1 MNCDFHLQVSVF
13 YSLQIGSAE
22 QMHNNSLHLRWNKM
36 MKISEQENNLAKST
50 RTPVSLLA
58 GFLLFTAFVSGP
70 FAFAQDHND
79 PRWVTTWSTSP
90 STLPGEDDPDN
101 SSQDQTLRLIVH
113 SSVGGDSVRIR
124 LSNAH
129 GNEAIQIGAA
139 SIALQSEG
147 SSIQS
152 GTSKPLQFA
161 GQSIVSIPKG
171 AVVFSDPLNYD
182 LPEMTNLSVSLYLP
196 EDNGFLTAHALSN
209 QTNYVSDNS
218 DQTNSLNL
226 TDQTETAAWPL
237 LTAIDVINANSISA
251 IAIVGDS
258 ITDGWGSTA
267 SANQRWPNHFTRRL
281 FADSGSKKYAVVN
294 AGISGNRVTTQGNS
308 LFGQNL
314 QARFERDVL
323 ALSNV
328 THMVLMEGIND
339 IGMSPRG
346 DLISAAQVIGGYRQ
360 VMARAHAQGI
370 KVIGAT
376 LTPYEGAAYFTTEG
390 EVVRQ
395 EINAF
400 IRSGGE
406 FDGVIDFEK
415 AVQDPANPSRLLP
428 EFTEDN
434 LHPNDAGYAAMA
446 NIVELDLFD

>member
-1 MNCDFHLQVSVF
+1 MKTLE
-13 YSLQIGSAE
+13 QI
-22 QMHNNSLHLRWNKM
+22 NSLT
-36 MKISEQENNLAKST
+36 KSK
-50 RTPVSLLA
+50 RTPFSLLA
-58 GFLLFTAFVSGP
+58 ACLLFTTLVSGS
-70 FAFAQDHND
+70 FTLAQEQND

-90 STLPGEDDPDN
+90 STLPGADDPDDSPQN
-101 SSQDQTLRLIVH
+101 QTLRLIVH

-124 LSNAH
+124 LSNTH
-129 GNEAIQIGAA
+129 GNAAITIGAA

-152 GTSKPLQFA
+152 GTSQNLQFA
-161 GQSIVSIPKG
+161 GSSSVSIPKG

-182 LPEMTNLSVSLYLP
+182 LPQMTNLSVSLYLP
-196 EDNGFLTAHALSN
+196 GDSGFLTAHALSN
-209 QTNYVSDNS
+209 QVNYISGNG
-218 DQTNSLNL
+218 DQTDSVDLS
-226 TDQTETAAWPL
+226 DQTETAAWPL
-237 LTAIDVINANSISA
+237 LTAIDVINPDSLSA
-251 IAIVGDS
+251 VAVVGDS

-267 SANQRWPNHFTRRL
+267 SANQRWPNHFARRL
-281 FADSGSKKYAVVN
+281 FANSSAQKFAVVN
-294 AGISGNRVTTQGNS
+294 AGISGNRVTTEGNS

-339 IGMSPRG
+339 IGMSPS
-346 DLISAAQVIGGYRQ
+346 DNLISAAEVIVGYRQ
-360 VMARAHAQGI
+360 VIARARSRGI

-376 LTPYEGAAYFTTEG
+376 LTPYEGAAYFTPEG
-390 EVVRQ
+390 ELVRQ
-395 EINAF
+395 EINSF
-400 IRSGGE
+400 IRDSGE

-415 AVQDPANPSRLLP
+415 AVQDPANPSRVLP

-446 NIVELDLFD
+446 NIIELDLFD

>member
-1 MNCDFHLQVSVF
+1 
-13 YSLQIGSAE
+13 
-22 QMHNNSLHLRWNKM
+22 
-36 MKISEQENNLAKST
+36 MKISEPKDSLTKST
-50 RTPVSLLA
+50 RAPVSLLA
-58 GFLLFTAFVSGP
+58 TFLLFAALLSSTFT
-70 FAFAQDHND
+70 FAQEQSD

-90 STLPGEDDPDN
+90 STLPGEDDSDN
-101 SSQDQTLRLIVH
+101 NAQEQTLRLIVH

-129 GNEAIQIGAA
+129 GNEALKIGAA

-147 SSIQS
+147 SSIQP
-152 GTSKPLQFA
+152 GTSKSLQFA
-161 GQSIVSIPKG
+161 GQSSVSIPKG

-182 LPEMTNLSVSLYLP
+182 LPQMTNLSVSLYLP
-196 EDNGFLTAHALSN
+196 QDNGFLTAHALSN
-209 QTNYVSDNS
+209 QTNYMSDGS
-218 DQTNSLNL
+218 DQTNSVNL
-226 TDQTETAAWPL
+226 ADQTETAAWSL
-237 LTAIDVINANSISA
+237 LTAIDVINTNAISA
-251 IAIVGDS
+251 IAVVGDS

-267 SANQRWPNHFTRRL
+267 SANQRWPDHFARRL
-281 FADSGSKKYAVVN
+281 FTESNARKFAVVN
-294 AGISGNRVTTQGNS
+294 AGISGNRVTSQGNS

-339 IGMSPRG
+339 IGMSPNG
-346 DLISAAQVIGGYRQ
+346 GLITAAEVIAGYRQ
-360 VMARAHAQGI
+360 IIARAHAAGI

-376 LTPYEGAAYFTTEG
+376 LTPYEGAAYFTPEG
-390 EVVRQ
+390 ELVRQ

-400 IRSGGE
+400 IRGGGE

-415 AVQDPANPSRLLP
+415 AVQDPANLKRILP
-428 EFTEDN
+428 EFTADN

>member
-1 MNCDFHLQVSVF
+1 
-13 YSLQIGSAE
+13 
-22 QMHNNSLHLRWNKM
+22 M
-36 MKISEQENNLAKST
+36 MKISERKNSLAKLK
-50 RTPVSLLA
+50 RVPVSLLA
-58 GFLLFTAFVSGP
+58 AVLLFTGP
-70 FAFAQDHND
+70 FVLAQEQSD
-79 PRWVTTWSTSP
+79 PRWVTTWSSSP

-129 GNEAIQIGAA
+129 GNEAIKIGAS
-139 SIALQSEG
+139 SIALQSRG
-147 SSIQS
+147 SSIQP

-161 GQSIVSIPKG
+161 GQSSISIPQG
-171 AVVFSDPLNYD
+171 AIVVSDPLSYD
-182 LPEMTNLSVSLYLP
+182 VPEMTNLSVSLYLP
-196 EDNGFLTAHALSN
+196 QDNGFLTAHALSN
-209 QTNYVSDNS
+209 QTNYMSSNGDE
-218 DQTNSLNL
+218 TNSLNL
-226 TDQTETAAWPL
+226 TDRTETAAWPL
-237 LTAIDVINANSISA
+237 LTAIDVINTNSISA
-251 IAIVGDS
+251 IAVVGDS
-258 ITDGWGSTA
+258 ITDGWGSTL

-281 FADSGSKKYAVVN
+281 FAESGAQKFAVVN
-294 AGISGNRVTTQGNS
+294 AGISGNRVTSQGNS

-339 IGMSPRG
+339 IGMSTSG
-346 DLISAAQVIGGYRQ
+346 SLISAAEVIGGYRQ
-360 VMARAHAQGI
+360 VIARAHAGGM

-376 LTPYEGAAYFTTEG
+376 LTPYEGAAYFTPEG
-390 EVVRQ
+390 ELVRQ
-395 EINAF
+395 EINTF

-415 AVQDPANPSRLLP
+415 AVRDPANPSRILP

-446 NIVELDLFD
+446 QIVDLGLFD